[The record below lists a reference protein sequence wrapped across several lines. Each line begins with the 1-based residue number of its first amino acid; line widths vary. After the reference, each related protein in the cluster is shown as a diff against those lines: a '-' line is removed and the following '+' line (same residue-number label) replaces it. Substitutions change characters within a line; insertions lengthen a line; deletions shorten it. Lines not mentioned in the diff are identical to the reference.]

1 MGGSRSGPCTC
12 VSGAAEGGAMPLNRE
27 RRMEAE
33 AALGRG
39 AARHAGSFRCTG
51 RWGWGARP
59 RPPLWL
65 LRFSA
70 APALTATSDY
80 CPKVTLSAAQELNT
94 SDLTCQRR
102 QWQPT
107 PVLLPGK
114 SHGWRSLVGCSP
126 WGWEESNTTEQLPF
140 PFSLSCI
147 GEGHG
152 NPLQCSCLENPRD
165 GGAWWAAVYGVAQSQ
180 TRLK

>member
-51 RWGWGARP
+51 RRGWGARP
-59 RPPLWL
+59 RPPLWFL
-65 LRFSA
+65 WFSA

-80 CPKVTLSAAQELNT
+80 CPKVTLSAA
-94 SDLTCQRR
+94 
-102 QWQPT
+102 P
-107 PVLLPGK
+107 
-114 SHGWRSLVGCSP
+114 
-126 WGWEESNTTEQLPF
+126 
-140 PFSLSCI
+140 
-147 GEGHG
+147 
-152 NPLQCSCLENPRD
+152 
-165 GGAWWAAVYGVAQSQ
+165 
-180 TRLK
+180 